1 MSNLPTADSAD
12 KVVREVAAGRHHPLN
27 GDHQHGDRSD
37 DGSQNNGNE
46 AGTVTTTASAAS
58 SSGGAPAAIFRG
70 GFPWKLHQ
78 LLDDAARSKDGV
90 HNESIVSWL
99 PNGRAFKIHD
109 RINFVAKVMPIYFKT
124 ANYKSFHRS
133 LNLWGFETVR
143 QGVDRGA
150 IYHPYFVRDDP
161 NQCNFMKRVKNKRDT
176 NNVNSSAAV
185 AAAAVASK
193 ETAHILPGV
202 ATAAPTIHTPPAT
215 STPAPALGGTMNNN
229 KGLAAAL
236 SLNGLKVR

>member
-1 MSNLPTADSAD
+1 MQTTNNNDPASTINSGTMAGGSVVTSPTLKSTSA
-12 KVVREVAAGRHHPLN
+12 PSIPN
-27 GDHQHGDRSD
+27 
-37 DGSQNNGNE
+37 
-46 AGTVTTTASAAS
+46 
-58 SSGGAPAAIFRG
+58 PAANFRG

-78 LLDDAARSKDGV
+78 LLDDAARGSCSKDGSSIT
-90 HNESIVSWL
+90 NESIVSWL

-150 IYHPYFVRDDP
+150 IYHPYFIRDDP
-161 NQCNFMKRVKNKRDT
+161 NQCNFMKRIKNKRDS
-176 NNVNSSAAV
+176 NNVNNGGAASAGLHVVSGAGTARGGPSTTLPSSTST
-185 AAAAVASK
+185 AAA
-193 ETAHILPGV
+193 PGGV
-202 ATAAPTIHTPPAT
+202 AT
-215 STPAPALGGTMNNN
+215 N

-236 SLNGLKVR
+236 SLNSLKVSDVVLFVTKLFV